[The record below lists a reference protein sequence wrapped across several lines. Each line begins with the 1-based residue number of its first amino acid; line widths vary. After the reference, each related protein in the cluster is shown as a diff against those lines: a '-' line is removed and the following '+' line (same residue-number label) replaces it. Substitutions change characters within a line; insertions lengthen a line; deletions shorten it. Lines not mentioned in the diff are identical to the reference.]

1 MTTAELKAFF
11 NPKSIAVIGASRNPA
26 KIGYQLL
33 RSIILAG
40 YEGPVYPVNPKANEI
55 MGLKAYPS
63 VLEIKDE
70 VDLAVIAVPAKI
82 VPKIAEE
89 CGRKGVKCIIV
100 ISGGFKEVGEEGA
113 KLEEEVVKIVK
124 KYNMRLMGPNC
135 IGVYDP
141 HTKVDTLFLPPE
153 RALRPK
159 AGKIA
164 FISQSGAMGVAFLDW
179 LAMEEIGISA
189 FISYGNKADVDE
201 IDLLE
206 YLMEDEQTR
215 VITMY
220 IEEISK
226 GREFIEVARK
236 VSMKKPIVAIKAG
249 RTQAGAKA
257 VSSHTGALAG
267 KDEIIQ
273 AAFKKAGIIRA
284 YETHELFDYARALAA
299 EKIAWGDNIA
309 IVTDGG
315 GAGVMATDKLTD
327 KTRGAGLK
335 LAKLSEETIEKLK
348 EILPPYAI
356 PHNPVDLTGNATPEM
371 YREVLE
377 VVSKD
382 EGVDGIVTIVL
393 IHPPGMNEKIV
404 DEVSKVFEK
413 SDKPMLIAA
422 TGGPPTQKVLLE
434 FQRRG
439 IPSYPEVERAV
450 KAMAA
455 LVERGKFLRK
465 TIFKT

>member
-1 MTTAELKAFF
+1 
-11 NPKSIAVIGASRNPA
+11 
-26 KIGYQLL
+26 
-33 RSIILAG
+33 
-40 YEGPVYPVNPKANEI
+40 
-55 MGLKAYPS
+55 
-63 VLEIKDE
+63 
-70 VDLAVIAVPAKI
+70 
-82 VPKIAEE
+82 
-89 CGRKGVKCIIV
+89 
-100 ISGGFKEVGEEGA
+100 
-113 KLEEEVVKIVK
+113 
-124 KYNMRLMGPNC
+124 
-135 IGVYDP
+135 
-141 HTKVDTLFLPPE
+141 
-153 RALRPK
+153 
-159 AGKIA
+159 
-164 FISQSGAMGVAFLDW
+164 MGVAFLDW
-179 LAMEEIGISA
+179 LAIEEVGISV

-206 YLMEDEQTR
+206 YLMKDENTR
-215 VITMY
+215 VVTMY
-220 IEEISK
+220 LEEISK

-249 RTQAGAKA
+249 RTRAGAKA

-299 EKIAWGDNIA
+299 EKIAWGERIV

-327 KTRGAGLK
+327 KARGVGLK
-335 LAKLSEETIEKLK
+335 LAKLGEETIRELK
-348 EILPPYAI
+348 EILPPFGI
-356 PHNPVDLTGNATPEM
+356 PYNPVDLTGNATPEM
-371 YREVLE
+371 YRQVLE
-377 VVSKD
+377 VVARD
-382 EGVDGIVTIVL
+382 EEVDGIVTIVL

-413 SDKPMLIAA
+413 TDKPILVAA
-422 TGGPPTQKVLLE
+422 TGGTPTQKVLLE

-455 LVERGKFLRK
+455 LVERGRFLK
-465 TIFKT
+465 QAKSKG